1 MSNNLLLA
9 LLIIALVLS
18 GCSSEKAP
26 LDEKKA
32 SELFKFSAI
41 NDPVKISYKTF
52 SMIKPREWKE
62 VVRED
67 NVIIYLPPKSDE
79 KDPFSEK
86 FGIIVS
92 FLPEN
97 NTASLREI
105 TENDVEESI
114 KASPGIEFS
123 GEYNDAKLSQLD
135 GLKIKFVNV
144 VEGRELESTQI
155 RAMNGNVFYA
165 FTQQCL
171 KDECEYTDIF
181 NEMAESFE
189 WKPQKP

>member
-1 MSNNLLLA
+1 MVNKILLV
-9 LLIIALVLS
+9 LLIISMLLA

-26 LDEKKA
+26 LDERKA
-32 SELFKFSAI
+32 SELFKFVAI
-41 NDPVKISYKTF
+41 DDPVKISYKTF
-52 SMIKPREWKE
+52 SMIKPRDWKE
-62 VVRED
+62 VVREN

-114 KASPGIEFS
+114 KASPGVEFS
-123 GEYNDAKLSQLD
+123 GKYYDARLGQLD
-135 GLKIKFVNV
+135 GLKIEFVNR
-144 VEGRELESTQI
+144 VEDRELESTQI
-155 RAMNGNVFYA
+155 RALHGNVFYA

-171 KDECEYTDIF
+171 KGKCKYTDVF
-181 NEMAESFE
+181 EEMIASFE
-189 WKPQKP
+189 WKNP